1 MSNAEPLRVPITVA
15 SQRGVSWLNE
25 HAATRRIL
33 LTRFGKVSSVV
44 DSAERLDESAARID
58 DAAQVVIDAF
68 SGVAASRT
76 LPNSLDD
83 VCKRLNLD
91 PDKIRERATE
101 LSRRTQ

>member
-1 MSNAEPLRVPITVA
+1 M
-15 SQRGVSWLNE
+15 
-25 HAATRRIL
+25 
-33 LTRFGKVSSVV
+33 V
-44 DSAERLDESAARID
+44 DSAERLDQSAARID
-58 DAAQVVIDAF
+58 DAAQVVIEAF
-68 SGVAASRT
+68 SGVSASRT

>member
-1 MSNAEPLRVPITVA
+1 M
-15 SQRGVSWLNE
+15 
-25 HAATRRIL
+25 
-33 LTRFGKVSSVV
+33 V
-44 DSAERLDESAARID
+44 DSAERLDQSAARID
-58 DAAQVVIDAF
+58 DAAKVVIEAF
-68 SGVAASRT
+68 SGVSASRT